1 MFYGLFGML
10 AFLFLIGALSYLNW
24 REGMTIEWHL
34 LYFGTFVQMLVDTA
48 MYDFQYMTLFFI
60 CVGLN
65 LRELSHRRTPAVAA
79 ADAVRLASA
88 E

>member
-65 LRELSHRRTPAVAA
+65 FRELNDRRATAVEARPAI
-79 ADAVRLASA
+79 A